1 MELKAIIEII
11 AATIISVGGAGVII
25 LKVANFLAEKV
36 AERLNA
42 KYQLKL
48 DEELEKYKSKLER
61 KTYVSQVRFDKEF
74 SIYTD
79 LSEKTISAVFS
90 TANIVVLFHN
100 GLSPADFEEQKKE
113 IIEKFN
119 AANKTLNQYAP
130 FIDEELYEQYSKI
143 YSKFISLL
151 NLYTYWERTVNNCG
165 RDYTTAIAILT
176 PYIDTVLGNAEKEPE
191 SYTLRQLEETII
203 RTRNDISNE
212 SDEIIKKV
220 RTYLNSLDVI

>member
-11 AATIISVGGAGVII
+11 AAAIVSVGGAGAII
-25 LKVANFLAEKV
+25 LKVANFLAEKA

-48 DEELEKYKSKLER
+48 DEELEKYKSSLDR

-90 TANIVVLFHN
+90 TASLVSFFHN
-100 GLSPADFEEQKKE
+100 GQSPVDFEEQKKE
-113 IIEKFN
+113 IVEKVN
-119 AANKTLNQYAP
+119 IANKTSNQYAP
-130 FIDEELYEQYSKI
+130 FMNKEIYERYKEI
-143 YSKFISLL
+143 FCKFFSLL
-151 NLYTYWERTVNNCG
+151 NFYTYWERTVNEWG
-165 RDYTTAIAILT
+165 RDYTMAVVLL
-176 PYIDTVLGNAEKEPE
+176 PSYVDTVLGNTGSEPQ
-191 SYTLRQLEETII
+191 SYTLKELEEIII

-212 SDEIIKKV
+212 SDEIIKTV